1 METTQQK
8 TDKNPIIMETAKR
21 GTCRNLAARV
31 PIAIYN
37 EIYEIAVK
45 KNMTVTDVII
55 ILLKGALKYMK
66 EN

>member
-1 METTQQK
+1 MENRKNLTNEK
-8 TDKNPIIMETAKR
+8 TVMETATR
-21 GTCRNLAARV
+21 GNCRNLAARV

-45 KNMTVTDVII
+45 KGMTVTDVTI